1 MTGFLLLAVAAALL
15 IGGAELFVE
24 NSAAAARRLGV
35 TLIAVGLLLAGAEP
49 EELITA
55 AIAAGRNRPG
65 LAAGDAIGANVTML
79 TVCLGMAALV
89 RPLQLGRRV
98 RQYAVL
104 AAVAGLIAWLT
115 LLDGRVGRVEGGA
128 LVAAYL
134 VLVAVIWWREREP
147 PTLGELAEVEVEAD
161 DGDAAARPPAVGLLL
176 ALVGVALMAV
186 GGDVAV
192 RGAVRVVDALGRSDS
207 AVGLTILAFATTAEL
222 FAIVWAAARHDVPE
236 IAVAGIV
243 GSAVYNATATLGVA
257 ALVSP
262 LQDQDVAVPALA
274 AALLPLVV
282 LTLARGARLGRW
294 AGGLLVA
301 GYAVYVVLLLA

>member
-15 IGGAELFVE
+15 VGGAELFVE

-35 TLIAVGLLLAGAEP
+35 TLVAVGLLLAGAEP

-55 AIAAGRNRPG
+55 AIAAARDRPG

-79 TVCLGMAALV
+79 TVCLGLAAVV
-89 RPLQLGRRV
+89 RPWALGRRV

-104 AAVAGLIAWLT
+104 ASVAGAFAWLA
-115 LLDGRVGRVEGGA
+115 LLDGQVGRVEGGA
-128 LVAAYL
+128 LVAAYV

-147 PTLGELAEVEVEAD
+147 PALGELAEVEGSD
-161 DGDAAARPPAVGLLL
+161 GDGDAARRSPAVGLLL

-192 RGAVRVVDALGRSDS
+192 RGAVRVVDSLGRSDS
-207 AVGLTILAFATTAEL
+207 AVGLTILALATTAEL

-236 IAVAGIV
+236 LAVAGIV

-257 ALVSP
+257 ALVAP
-262 LQDQDVAVPALA
+262 LHDQDIALPAFGAAV
-274 AALLPLVV
+274 LPLVV
-282 LTLARGARLGRW
+282 LALARGARLGRW
-294 AGGLLVA
+294 AGALLVA
-301 GYAVYVVLLLA
+301 GYAAYVVLVLA